1 VSHANSTRGC
11 LKKRDAQNLAA
22 LFAALPVFFSS
33 LLETSATSAE
43 EESKDMSHELYNLRQ
58 SRTAW
63 FDKALAED
71 RFETWYQP
79 IVDTTGQNLAGH
91 ECLIRYTSEDANGR
105 VHKASEILEAARTR
119 NDIRTFD
126 SYARVLAVRSA
137 SLEKHLSGVTSPFF
151 INFLPG
157 SMHEPEMAMQPVLEM
172 LKITGLKP
180 ADFVFEAVEADLVG
194 DSSRLR
200 RIQNYL
206 QHQGF
211 GFALD
216 NVGIGAHPM
225 QAICDLRPDYIKI
238 DKNIVW
244 NVEQPVYAATVR
256 KLVEI
261 SEELGVR
268 VIATGVHRKHM
279 MENLWLLGVKVM
291 QGYIF
296 GRALPGVV
304 RTIDAASVQAELAES
319 DLSQLA
325 RALSP
330 SFALEEDR
338 PYVKVL

>member
-1 VSHANSTRGC
+1 
-11 LKKRDAQNLAA
+11 
-22 LFAALPVFFSS
+22 
-33 LLETSATSAE
+33 
-43 EESKDMSHELYNLRQ
+43 MSHELYNLRQ

-63 FDKALAED
+63 FDKAFAED

-79 IVDTTGQNLAGH
+79 IVDTSGQILAGH
-91 ECLIRYTSEDANGR
+91 ECLIRYASPAASDASRHHTDEPNGR
-105 VHKASEILEAARTR
+105 LYKAVEILEAARTR

-137 SLEKHLSGVTSPFF
+137 SLQKHLSGVNSPFF
-151 INFLPG
+151 VNFLPG
-157 SMHEPEMAMQPVLEM
+157 AMHEPELTMQPVLET
-172 LKITGLKP
+172 LETSGLRP

-194 DSSRLR
+194 DSARLR
-200 RIQNYL
+200 RIQSFMKHL
-206 QHQGF
+206 GF

-216 NVGIGAHPM
+216 NVGIGVNPM
-225 QAICDLRPDYIKI
+225 QGVSDLRPDFIKI
-238 DKNIVW
+238 DKNVVW

-256 KLVEI
+256 KLVEM
-261 SEELGVR
+261 SEDLGVQ

-296 GRALPGVV
+296 GRPLPSVV
-304 RTIDAASVQAELAES
+304 RTIDSAAVEAQLAES

-330 SFALEEDR
+330 SSVADEER